1 MEPIRPVD
9 KLLTLL
15 GFCLAASAVLCL
27 AGCGDSA
34 RNVAVYHPPVI
45 QATTVQQ
52 PDASA
57 KTQPSATAKAQSNA
71 PAKAQSNAPAKARP
85 NAQAKAQPNPPA
97 KAAPKIGTLPLA
109 PSRGH
114 IVYLALMPPDAADRL
129 AQKVRAL
136 FAAGEQEAKAGH
148 NDAARQ
154 DYDRALDMLLA
165 SGFNLGREPALSELF
180 NQIMP
185 SLSSVQGAGQQAEA
199 NEPPRVP
206 SEQQNQPSPL
216 DQISAI
222 TSLSGDE
229 ILPTPT
235 DAGLKTN
242 AERELQAV
250 KHDMPLTLTDPVLS
264 FLNFFQT
271 ARGRTIVENGLT
283 RAGRYRNMIQRV
295 LTEEGLP
302 TDLMYLAQAE
312 SAFQP
317 QALSRA
323 GARGL
328 WQFMAYR
335 GKQYGLEHSWWVD
348 ERQDPEKAT
357 RAAARHLRDL
367 YEMFGDWYLVMAAY
381 DSGPGAVQHAIERT
395 GYADFWELYKLNV
408 LPRETRNYVPII
420 LALTLISKD
429 PARYGVEFIADEP
442 LQVDRVQPGHPVD
455 LRLVS
460 ETIDVDMDSL
470 RLLNPQLLRL
480 VTPNDSRFVLQIPAG
495 KAEEFEKGMAEIPPE
510 NWVSW
515 RRHRVEEGETL
526 SSIARRYRITVGSLA
541 EVNGLDAQARPEVD
555 TKLIIPATAQPQPTL
570 GALVRYRTRRGDT
583 VESVA
588 DQFNVTV
595 AELKKW
601 NGMRSN
607 RLVAGMRLRIYP
619 GVTGPTPV
627 KASVT
632 AAQTDV
638 PAKAGQPLTHRVRQ
652 GETLWSIAQAYQ
664 TTIEALRS
672 GNQFLF
678 SRPLQAGDMLLI
690 VQSH

>member
-1 MEPIRPVD
+1 MERDRPAD
-9 KLLTLL
+9 KLVAIL
-15 GFCLAASAVLCL
+15 GLSLAAGAVLCL
-27 AGCGDSA
+27 TGCEDSA
-34 RNVAVYHPPVI
+34 KKVASYHPPVI
-45 QATTVQQ
+45 QAATVQQ
-52 PDASA
+52 PS
-57 KTQPSATAKAQSNA
+57 A
-71 PAKAQSNAPAKARP
+71 PAKAQA
-85 NAQAKAQPNPPA
+85 NPPVRA
-97 KAAPKIGTLPLA
+97 VARIGALPLV
-109 PSRGH
+109 PSRGRTAF
-114 IVYLALMPPDAADRL
+114 LALMRPDAVDRL
-129 AQKVRAL
+129 AEQVRTL
-136 FAAGEQEAKAGH
+136 FAAGGQEAKASR
-148 NDAARQ
+148 NEAAKQ
-154 DYDRALDMLLA
+154 DYDRALDLLLA
-165 SGFNLGREPALSELF
+165 SGFNLSKEPTLSQLF
-180 NQIMP
+180 NQIMSAVS
-185 SLSSVQGAGQQAEA
+185 SLQNPAPEAEA
-199 NEPPRVP
+199 NGAPEVP
-206 SEQQNQPSPL
+206 AAQQNQPSPL
-216 DQISAI
+216 DEITAI
-222 TSLSGDE
+222 TTLSGEE
-229 ILPTPT
+229 IPAAPA

-250 KHDMPLTLTDPVLS
+250 PHDLPLTLTDPVLS

-271 ARGRTIVENGLT
+271 ARGRAIVENGLT
-283 RAGRYRNMIQRV
+283 RAGRYRDMIQRV
-295 LTEEGLP
+295 LAEEGLP

-328 WQFMAYR
+328 WQFMSYR

-357 RAAARHLRDL
+357 RAAGHHLRDL

-395 GYADFWELYKLNV
+395 GYADFWELYKASV
-408 LPRETRNYVPII
+408 LPQETRNYVPII

-429 PARYGVEFIADEP
+429 PGRYGIEFVPDQP
-442 LQVDRVQPGHPVD
+442 LQVDRVKPGHPVD

-460 ETIDVDMDSL
+460 ETIDVDVDTL

-480 VTPNDSRFVLQIPAG
+480 VTPNDPRFVLQIPTG
-495 KAEEFEKGMAEIPPE
+495 KAEEFEKGMAEIPAE
-510 NWVSW
+510 NWVNW
-515 RRHRVEEGETL
+515 RRHRVEQGETL
-526 SSIARRYRITVGSLA
+526 SSIARRYRISVATLA
-541 EVNGLDAQARPEVD
+541 DVNGLDPQARPDVD

-570 GALVRYRTRRGDT
+570 GALVRYRARRGDT

-607 RLVAGMRLRIYP
+607 RLVAGMRLKIYP
-619 GVTGPTPV
+619 GVTGPAPL
-627 KASVT
+627 KAS
-632 AAQTDV
+632 AAAARSEV
-638 PAKAGQPLTHRVRQ
+638 AAKAGQPVMHRVRQ

-672 GNQFLF
+672 GNRFLF
-678 SRPLQAGDMLLI
+678 SRPLQAGDILTI

>member
-1 MEPIRPVD
+1 MSS
-9 KLLTLL
+9 L
-15 GFCLAASAVLCL
+15 S
-27 AGCGDSA
+27 
-34 RNVAVYHPPVI
+34 
-45 QATTVQQ
+45 TV
-52 PDASA
+52 
-57 KTQPSATAKAQSNA
+57 PSTAQV
-71 PAKAQSNAPAKARP
+71 
-85 NAQAKAQPNPPA
+85 AQANGAPE
-97 KAAPKIGTLPLA
+97 AA
-109 PSRGH
+109 
-114 IVYLALMPPDAADRL
+114 
-129 AQKVRAL
+129 
-136 FAAGEQEAKAGH
+136 
-148 NDAARQ
+148 
-154 DYDRALDMLLA
+154 
-165 SGFNLGREPALSELF
+165 
-180 NQIMP
+180 
-185 SLSSVQGAGQQAEA
+185 
-199 NEPPRVP
+199 

-216 DQISAI
+216 DQITAI

-229 ILPTPT
+229 LPAAPG

-250 KHDMPLTLTDPVLS
+250 PHDLPLTLAEPVLS

-271 ARGRTIVENGLT
+271 ERGRAIVENGLT
-283 RAGRYRNMIQRV
+283 RSGRYRDMIRRV

-357 RAAARHLRDL
+357 RAAAHHLRDL
-367 YEMFGDWYLVMAAY
+367 YDMFGDWYLVMAAY

-395 GYADFWELYKLNV
+395 GYADFWELYKANV
-408 LPRETRNYVPII
+408 LPDETRNYVPII

-429 PARYGVEFIADEP
+429 PARYGIEFVPDQP
-442 LQVDRVQPGHPVD
+442 LQVDRVQPGHSVD

-460 ETIDVDMDSL
+460 ETIDVDVDTL

-480 VTPNDSRFVLQIPAG
+480 VTPSDPRFVLQIPAG
-495 KAEEFEKGMAEIPPE
+495 KREEFEKGMAQIPPE
-510 NWVSW
+510 NWVTW

-526 SSIARRYRITVGSLA
+526 ASIARRYRISVASLA
-541 EVNGLDAQARPEVD
+541 EANSLEAQARPEAD
-555 TKLIIPATAQPQPTL
+555 TKLIIPAAVQPEPTL
-570 GALVRYRTRRGDT
+570 GALVRYRARRGDT

-588 DQFNVTV
+588 DEFNVTV

-607 RLVAGMRLRIYP
+607 RLVAGMRLKIYP

-627 KASVT
+627 KATV
-632 AAQTDV
+632 AAARADV
-638 PAKAGQPLTHRVRQ
+638 PAKTGQPVIYHVKQ

-672 GNQFLF
+672 GNRFLF
-678 SRPLQAGDMLLI
+678 SRPLQAGDILTI
-690 VQSH
+690 VQPH

>member
-1 MEPIRPVD
+1 MKRKSAG
-9 KLLTLL
+9 KLLALL
-15 GFCLAASAVLCL
+15 GFSLTAGAVLCL
-27 AGCGDSA
+27 AGCEDSA
-34 RNVAVYHPPVI
+34 RKVATYHPPVI
-45 QATTVQQ
+45 QAPVIQAPVVQAPVVHAPVAQ
-52 PDASA
+52 A
-57 KTQPSATAKAQSNA
+57 ATAQQSN
-71 PAKAQSNAPAKARP
+71 PPVK
-85 NAQAKAQPNPPA
+85 PNPPA
-97 KAAPKIGTLPLA
+97 KPAPRIGALPLGA
-109 PSRGH
+109 SRGRTAF
-114 IVYLALMPPDAADRL
+114 LALMPPDAVNRL
-129 AQKVRAL
+129 AEQVRTL
-136 FAAGEQEAKAGH
+136 FAAGDQEAKANH

-154 DYDRALDMLLA
+154 DYDRALDLLLA
-165 SGFNLGREPALSELF
+165 SGFNLGKQPELSELF
-180 NQIMP
+180 NQIMS
-185 SLSSVQGAGQQAEA
+185 SLST
-199 NEPPRVP
+199 VP
-206 SEQQNQPSPL
+206 STAQVAQANGPPEVAAEQQNQPSPL
-216 DQISAI
+216 DQITAI

-229 ILPTPT
+229 LPAAPG

-250 KHDMPLTLTDPVLS
+250 PHDLPLTLAEPVLS

-271 ARGRTIVENGLT
+271 ERGRAIVENGLT
-283 RAGRYRNMIQRV
+283 RSGRYRDMIRRV

-357 RAAARHLRDL
+357 RAAAHHLRDL
-367 YEMFGDWYLVMAAY
+367 YDMFGDWYLVMAAY

-395 GYADFWELYKLNV
+395 GYADFWELYKANV
-408 LPRETRNYVPII
+408 LPDETRNYVPII

-429 PARYGVEFIADEP
+429 PARYGIEFIPDQP
-442 LQVDRVQPGHPVD
+442 LQVDRVQPGHSVD
-455 LRLVS
+455 LQLVS
-460 ETIDVDMDSL
+460 ETIDVDVDTL

-480 VTPNDSRFVLQIPAG
+480 VTPSDPRFVLQIPAG
-495 KAEEFEKGMAEIPPE
+495 KREEFEKGMAQIPPE
-510 NWVSW
+510 NWVTW

-526 SSIARRYRITVGSLA
+526 ASIARRYRISVASLA
-541 EVNGLDAQARPEVD
+541 EANSLEAQARPEAD
-555 TKLIIPATAQPQPTL
+555 TKLIIPAAVQPEPTL
-570 GALVRYRTRRGDT
+570 GALVRYRARRGDT

-588 DQFNVTV
+588 DEFNVTV

-607 RLVAGMRLRIYP
+607 RLVAGMRLKIYP

-627 KASVT
+627 KATV
-632 AAQTDV
+632 AAARADV
-638 PAKAGQPLTHRVRQ
+638 PAKTGQPVIYHVKQ

-672 GNQFLF
+672 GNRFLF
-678 SRPLQAGDMLLI
+678 SRPLQAGDILTI
-690 VQSH
+690 VQPH

>member
-1 MEPIRPVD
+1 MEPCRPVH
-9 KLLTLL
+9 KLMALL
-15 GFCLAASAVLCL
+15 GLSLAAGAVVYL

-34 RNVAVYHPPVI
+34 RNVAPYRPPVI
-45 QATTVQQ
+45 QAATVQQ
-52 PDASA
+52 PS
-57 KTQPSATAKAQSNA
+57 PGV
-71 PAKAQSNAPAKARP
+71 KARP
-85 NAQAKAQPNPPA
+85 
-97 KAAPKIGTLPLA
+97 KIGALPLV

-114 IVYLALMPPDAADRL
+114 TVFLALMRPDAADRL
-129 AQKVRAL
+129 AEQVRGL
-136 FAAGEQEAKAGH
+136 FSAGEQEANAGR
-148 NDAARQ
+148 NEAARQ
-154 DYDRALDMLLA
+154 DYDRALDLLLA
-165 SGFNLGREPALSELF
+165 SGFNLGKEPTLSQLF
-180 NQIMP
+180 NQIMS
-185 SLSSVQGAGQQAEA
+185 SLSSVQSAPQDAEA
-199 NEPPRVP
+199 NEAPGVPP
-206 SEQQNQPSPL
+206 EQKSQPSPL
-216 DQISAI
+216 DQINAI
-222 TSLSGDE
+222 TSLSGEE
-229 ILPTPT
+229 IPATPG

-250 KHDMPLTLTDPVLS
+250 PHDLPLTLTDPVLS

-271 ARGRTIVENGLT
+271 ARGRSIVENGLR
-283 RAGRYRNMIQRV
+283 RAGRYREMIRRV
-295 LTEEGLP
+295 LAEEGMP
-302 TDLMYLAQAE
+302 SDLIYLAQAE
-312 SAFQP
+312 SAFEP

-328 WQFMAYR
+328 WQFMSYR
-335 GKQYGLEHSWWVD
+335 GKQYGLEHSWWLD

-357 RAAARHLRDL
+357 RAAAHHLRDL

-381 DSGPGAVQHAIERT
+381 NSGPGTVQHAVERT

-408 LPRETRNYVPII
+408 LPQETRNYVPII

-429 PARYGVEFIADEP
+429 PARYGVEFVPDEP

-460 ETIDVDMDSL
+460 ETIDVDVDTL

-480 VTPNDSRFVLQIPAG
+480 VTPTDPRFVLQIPAG
-495 KAEEFEKGMAEIPPE
+495 KAEEFEKGMAGIPPE

-515 RRHRVEEGETL
+515 HRHRVEQGETL
-526 SSIARRYRITVGSLA
+526 SSIARRYRISVASLA
-541 EVNGLDAQARPEVD
+541 EVNGLDAQARPDVD
-555 TKLIIPATAQPQPTL
+555 TKLIIPATAQPQPAL
-570 GALVRYRTRRGDT
+570 GALVRYRARHGDT

-588 DQFNVTV
+588 DEFNVTV

-627 KASVT
+627 RASVT
-632 AAQTDV
+632 AARAEAS
-638 PAKAGQPLTHRVRQ
+638 AKAGQPVMHRVRQ

-664 TTIEALRS
+664 TTIDALRS
-672 GNQFLF
+672 GNRFLF

-690 VQSH
+690 VQAH

>member
-1 MEPIRPVD
+1 MKRKSAG
-9 KLLTLL
+9 KLLALL
-15 GFCLAASAVLCL
+15 GFSLTAGAVLCL
-27 AGCGDSA
+27 AGCEDSA
-34 RNVAVYHPPVI
+34 RKVATYHPPVI
-45 QATTVQQ
+45 QAPVVQAPVVHAPVAQ
-52 PDASA
+52 A
-57 KTQPSATAKAQSNA
+57 ATAQQSN
-71 PAKAQSNAPAKARP
+71 PPVK
-85 NAQAKAQPNPPA
+85 PNPPA
-97 KAAPKIGTLPLA
+97 KPAPRIGALPLGA
-109 PSRGH
+109 SRGRTAF
-114 IVYLALMPPDAADRL
+114 LALMPPDAVNRL
-129 AQKVRAL
+129 AEQVRTL
-136 FAAGEQEAKAGH
+136 FAAGDQEAKANH

-154 DYDRALDMLLA
+154 DYDRALDLLLA
-165 SGFNLGREPALSELF
+165 SGFNLGKQPELSELF
-180 NQIMP
+180 NQIMS
-185 SLSSVQGAGQQAEA
+185 SLST
-199 NEPPRVP
+199 VP
-206 SEQQNQPSPL
+206 STAQVAQANGPPEVAAEQQNQPSPL
-216 DQISAI
+216 DQITAI

-229 ILPTPT
+229 LPAAPG

-250 KHDMPLTLTDPVLS
+250 PHDLPLTLAEPVLS

-271 ARGRTIVENGLT
+271 ERGRAIVENGLT
-283 RAGRYRNMIQRV
+283 RSGRYRDMIRRV

-357 RAAARHLRDL
+357 RAAAHHLRDL
-367 YEMFGDWYLVMAAY
+367 YDMFGDWYLVMAAY

-395 GYADFWELYKLNV
+395 GYADFWELYKANV
-408 LPRETRNYVPII
+408 LPDETRNYVPII

-429 PARYGVEFIADEP
+429 PARYGIEFIPDQP

-460 ETIDVDMDSL
+460 ETIDVDVDTL

-480 VTPNDSRFVLQIPAG
+480 VTPSDPRFVLQIPAG
-495 KAEEFEKGMAEIPPE
+495 KREEFEKGMAQIPPE
-510 NWVSW
+510 NWVTW

-526 SSIARRYRITVGSLA
+526 ASIARRYRISVASLA
-541 EVNGLDAQARPEVD
+541 EANSLEAQARPEAD
-555 TKLIIPATAQPQPTL
+555 TKLIIPAAVQPEPTL
-570 GALVRYRTRRGDT
+570 GALVRYRARRGDT

-588 DQFNVTV
+588 DEFNVTV

-607 RLVAGMRLRIYP
+607 RLVAGMRLKIYP

-627 KASVT
+627 KATV
-632 AAQTDV
+632 AAARADV
-638 PAKAGQPLTHRVRQ
+638 PAKTGQPVIYHVKQ

-672 GNQFLF
+672 GNRFLF
-678 SRPLQAGDMLLI
+678 SRPLQAGDILTI
-690 VQSH
+690 VQPH

>member
-1 MEPIRPVD
+1 
-9 KLLTLL
+9 
-15 GFCLAASAVLCL
+15 
-27 AGCGDSA
+27 
-34 RNVAVYHPPVI
+34 
-45 QATTVQQ
+45 
-52 PDASA
+52 
-57 KTQPSATAKAQSNA
+57 
-71 PAKAQSNAPAKARP
+71 
-85 NAQAKAQPNPPA
+85 
-97 KAAPKIGTLPLA
+97 
-109 PSRGH
+109 
-114 IVYLALMPPDAADRL
+114 LALIPPDAVNRL
-129 AQKVRAL
+129 AEQVRAL
-136 FAAGEQEAKAGH
+136 FAAGEQEAKAGQ
-148 NDAARQ
+148 NEAARQ
-154 DYDRALDMLLA
+154 DYDRALDLLLA
-165 SGFNLGREPALSELF
+165 GGFDLGKQPTLSALF
-180 NQIMP
+180 NQIMS
-185 SLSSVQGAGQQAEA
+185 SLSSVQSAAQEAEA
-199 NEPPRVP
+199 AG
-206 SEQQNQPSPL
+206 QQNQPSPL
-216 DQISAI
+216 DEITAI
-222 TSLSGDE
+222 TSLSE
-229 ILPTPT
+229 EETPAAPA

-242 AERELQAV
+242 AERELRAV

-271 ARGRTIVENGLT
+271 PRGRAIVENGLT
-283 RAGRYRNMIQRV
+283 RAGRYRDMIRRV

-357 RAAARHLRDL
+357 RAAAHHLRDL

-381 DSGPGAVQHAIERT
+381 DSGPGAVQHAVERT
-395 GYADFWELYKLNV
+395 GYADFWELYKANV
-408 LPRETRNYVPII
+408 LPKETRNYVPII

-429 PARYGVEFIADEP
+429 PARYGIEFVPDEP
-442 LQVDRVQPGHPVD
+442 LQADRVQPGHPAD

-460 ETIDVDMDSL
+460 ETIDVDVDTL

-480 VTPNDSRFVLQIPAG
+480 VTPNDPRFVLQIPAG
-495 KAEEFEKGMAEIPPE
+495 KAEEFEKGMAEIPPQ

-515 RRHRVEEGETL
+515 RRHRIEEGETL
-526 SSIARRYRITVGSLA
+526 YSIARKYRISVATLA

-555 TKLIIPATAQPQPTL
+555 TKLIIPATAQAQPTL
-570 GALVRYRTRRGDT
+570 GALVRYRARRGDT

-588 DQFNVTV
+588 DEFNVTV
-595 AELKKW
+595 AELKRW

-632 AAQTDV
+632 SAQSEAST
-638 PAKAGQPLTHRVRQ
+638 KAGQQVTHRVRQ

-672 GNQFLF
+672 GNRFLF
-678 SRPLQAGDMLLI
+678 SRPLQAGDILTI
-690 VQSH
+690 VQAH

>member
-1 MEPIRPVD
+1 METIRPVD

-57 KTQPSATAKAQSNA
+57 KTQPSA
-71 PAKAQSNAPAKARP
+71 PAKARP

-114 IVYLALMPPDAADRL
+114 IVYLALIPPDAADRL

-357 RAAARHLRDL
+357 SAAARHLRDL
-367 YEMFGDWYLVMAAY
+367 YEMFGDW
-381 DSGPGAVQHAIERT
+381 
-395 GYADFWELYKLNV
+395 
-408 LPRETRNYVPII
+408 
-420 LALTLISKD
+420 
-429 PARYGVEFIADEP
+429 
-442 LQVDRVQPGHPVD
+442 
-455 LRLVS
+455 
-460 ETIDVDMDSL
+460 
-470 RLLNPQLLRL
+470 
-480 VTPNDSRFVLQIPAG
+480 
-495 KAEEFEKGMAEIPPE
+495 
-510 NWVSW
+510 
-515 RRHRVEEGETL
+515 
-526 SSIARRYRITVGSLA
+526 
-541 EVNGLDAQARPEVD
+541 
-555 TKLIIPATAQPQPTL
+555 
-570 GALVRYRTRRGDT
+570 
-583 VESVA
+583 
-588 DQFNVTV
+588 
-595 AELKKW
+595 
-601 NGMRSN
+601 
-607 RLVAGMRLRIYP
+607 
-619 GVTGPTPV
+619 
-627 KASVT
+627 
-632 AAQTDV
+632 
-638 PAKAGQPLTHRVRQ
+638 
-652 GETLWSIAQAYQ
+652 
-664 TTIEALRS
+664 
-672 GNQFLF
+672 
-678 SRPLQAGDMLLI
+678 
-690 VQSH
+690 

>member
-1 MEPIRPVD
+1 MEPHRPMG
-9 KLLTLL
+9 KLVAVL
-15 GFCLAASAVLCL
+15 GLSLASGALLCL
-27 AGCGDSA
+27 AGCEDSA
-34 RNVAVYHPPVI
+34 KKVATYHPPVI
-45 QATTVQQ
+45 QAATVQQ
-52 PDASA
+52 P
-57 KTQPSATAKAQSNA
+57 NV
-71 PAKAQSNAPAKARP
+71 PAKAKPNLPANGQSNPPTKAV
-85 NAQAKAQPNPPA
+85 A
-97 KAAPKIGTLPLA
+97 KIGALPLV
-109 PSRGH
+109 PSRGRTAF
-114 IVYLALMPPDAADRL
+114 LALMRPDAVDRL
-129 AQKVRAL
+129 AEQVRAL
-136 FAAGEQEAKAGH
+136 FTAGGQEAKASH
-148 NDAARQ
+148 NEAAKQ
-154 DYDRALDMLLA
+154 DYDRALDLLLA
-165 SGFNLGREPALSELF
+165 SGFNFGKEPQLSKLF
-180 NQIMP
+180 NEIM
-185 SLSSVQGAGQQAEA
+185 SSVSALQNAAPEAEA
-199 NEPPRVP
+199 NETREAPAAA
-206 SEQQNQPSPL
+206 QQSQPSPL
-216 DQISAI
+216 DQINAI
-222 TSLSGDE
+222 TSLSGE
-229 ILPTPT
+229 EVPATPG

-250 KHDMPLTLTDPVLS
+250 VHDMPLTLADPVLS

-271 ARGRTIVENGLT
+271 ARGRAIVENGLT

-295 LTEEGLP
+295 LAEEGLP
-302 TDLMYLAQAE
+302 GDLMYLAQAE
-312 SAFQP
+312 SAFHP

-328 WQFMAYR
+328 WQFMSYR

-357 RAAARHLRDL
+357 RAAAHHLRDL
-367 YEMFGDWYLVMAAY
+367 YDMFGDWYLVMAAY

-395 GYADFWELYKLNV
+395 GYADFWELYKANV

-429 PARYGVEFIADEP
+429 PARYGIEFVPDEP
-442 LQVDRVQPGHPVD
+442 LQVDRVQLGHPAD

-460 ETIDVDMDSL
+460 ETIDVDVDTL

-480 VTPNDSRFVLQIPAG
+480 VTPNDPRFVLQIPAG
-495 KAEEFEKGMAEIPPE
+495 KAEAFEKGMAEIPPE
-510 NWVSW
+510 NWVNW

-526 SSIARRYRITVGSLA
+526 NSIARRYRVSVATLA
-541 EVNGLDAQARPEVD
+541 EANGFDAQARPEVN
-555 TKLIIPATAQPQPTL
+555 TKLIIPSTSQAQPTL
-570 GALVRYRTRRGDT
+570 GALVRYRARRGET

-627 KASVT
+627 KASAT
-632 AAQTDV
+632 AARREV
-638 PAKAGQPLTHRVRQ
+638 AAKAGQPVTHRVLQ

-672 GNQFLF
+672 GNRFLF
-678 SRPLQAGDMLLI
+678 SRPLQAGDILTI